1 MDTQTALKKQNTVS
15 KLTEIYLFVLLLG
28 EPLVIWDGYFDVTEI
43 KTAFFAVCTL
53 VYLTARAVCALQFG
67 RGEHAPETSD
77 VFSLVLCAIAL
88 LASAGSGFFR
98 LSLLG
103 PAGRW
108 QGAAMLWLY
117 AGVFF
122 ALRDVPVR
130 TGAVTVPLCAGL
142 AVSAA
147 LACLDHLGFDP
158 LGFGAALDEYS
169 RGRYISTLG
178 NINFAGAYLS
188 LALPVCVHRLLLS
201 ERRPAALA
209 LGGVCAVGLWAVM
222 AVRSECAILGLGA
235 GLLLMPFVLGDRL
248 EALRRWCL
256 LWPAAA
262 LAAQLYRAAAVL
274 CLAGFSSLTAA
285 LLRPTAAAAF
295 ALGGAGLYFLC
306 RRAASAAHFRRHY
319 LAAGVLLLAGA
330 AAALILLNTRY
341 AAVDLGGWEVWLRFT
356 DEWGTDRLRIWKY
369 CLSIYREF
377 PLFDKLLGG
386 GCGVLAQTDALR
398 RIFPDAVLDA
408 AHCEYL
414 QILLNWGALGLLAYL
429 GWLAAAMIRAGRSGR
444 ALPSAL
450 LAGLLAYAVQ
460 AAVNIAQAPGIVL
473 FFPLLGALRT
483 SEASGFRQNPALSQK
498 IGRFVG

>member
-1 MDTQTALKKQNTVS
+1 MNPEYGDDCPIKRTSDRFFAGGANDSPVLRVFPEKDRGNGHGHTDGFEKTEYRLKADGDISLRSAV
-15 KLTEIYLFVLLLG
+15 

-274 CLAGFSSLTAA
+274 CLTGFSSLTARSSA
-285 LLRPTAAAAF
+285 RRPRPPLPLGAPDCISSAAA
-295 ALGGAGLYFLC
+295 
-306 RRAASAAHFRRHY
+306 RPPR
-319 LAAGVLLLAGA
+319 
-330 AAALILLNTRY
+330 
-341 AAVDLGGWEVWLRFT
+341 
-356 DEWGTDRLRIWKY
+356 
-369 CLSIYREF
+369 
-377 PLFDKLLGG
+377 
-386 GCGVLAQTDALR
+386 
-398 RIFPDAVLDA
+398 
-408 AHCEYL
+408 
-414 QILLNWGALGLLAYL
+414 
-429 GWLAAAMIRAGRSGR
+429 
-444 ALPSAL
+444 
-450 LAGLLAYAVQ
+450 
-460 AAVNIAQAPGIVL
+460 
-473 FFPLLGALRT
+473 RT
-483 SEASGFRQNPALSQK
+483 SGDITLPPGSCCSPA
-498 IGRFVG
+498 RPRH